1 MFFNGFRLQP
11 ALFLAWR
18 FESLRFLFPSNRIFM
33 SQIVSSGQTVSGLTI
48 RGQGN
53 TLTVENGGTV
63 RNVTVVA
70 GGTVSESG
78 EDHFLVVSSG
88 GTFTV
93 DSAGSSY
100 NATVLS
106 GGLQSITNGGRAYY
120 VAVSSGGAQIVSSGG
135 KLTHTQL
142 NPGATLSA
150 LSGSVVDH
158 AEVRSGASFYV
169 ASGAVADTTVVSSGA
184 VLTLESGGT
193 LNETILSSGGQIDL
207 NGLDYSQ
214 GESASFVSSG
224 GNYYLQVTS
233 GADVV
238 YSTRMQGDYSSN
250 GVTLTR
256 DTDGSTIAALGPVC
270 FLGGSLI
277 KTPTGEVVVENLR
290 AGDDVVVVR
299 DGVEQTES
307 LSWVGSKTAQ
317 VSKGPHPD
325 EAGYAVRIRAGAVS
339 ENVPHTDLLL
349 TSEHCLY
356 LDGAFIPV
364 RMLVNGGSIAY
375 ATDIAAYDYYHVE
388 TASHDVI
395 VANGLMT
402 ESYLDTGNRNSFAQP
417 GDVAALSTAAKSWE
431 HDASAPLVTDRAVVE
446 PIHVRL
452 ARRSEALGLTV
463 TPVVETTSL
472 HDLHLETRSGMRIAP
487 MRNVDGRVLFS
498 LPAGVDV
505 VRLASRASR
514 PCDVTGPYV
523 DDRRLLGVLVGMIR
537 LWDGQ
542 VMRKITE
549 NQIDGWYS
557 ADASGARWTNGNALL
572 ELGARSAAETGVL
585 EIEVLAAGP
594 YVKAQP
600 ARQTIRLLCA

>member
-1 MFFNGFRLQP
+1 
-11 ALFLAWR
+11 
-18 FESLRFLFPSNRIFM
+18 M
-33 SQIVSSGQTVSGLTI
+33 SQIVSSGQTISGATVS
-48 RGQGN
+48 GQGN
-53 TLTVENGGTV
+53 TLTVENGGTIQ
-63 RNVTVVA
+63 NVTVVV
-70 GGTVSESG
+70 GGVVSESG

-106 GGLQSITNGGRAYY
+106 GGLQTITNSGHAYY

-135 KLTHTQL
+135 QLTHTQL
-142 NPGATLSA
+142 NPGATLAA

-169 ASGAVADTTVVSSGA
+169 ASGAVADTTVISSGA

-193 LNETILSSGGQIDL
+193 LTETILSSGGQIDL

-224 GNYYLQVTS
+224 GGYYLQVTS

-250 GVTLTR
+250 GVTLIR
-256 DTDGSTIAALGPVC
+256 DTDGSTIAELGPVC

-277 KTPTGEVVVENLR
+277 KTPAGEVVVENLR
-290 AGDDVVVVR
+290 AGDDVIVVR
-299 DGVEQTES
+299 DGVEQSETV
-307 LSWVGSKTAQ
+307 SWVGSKTAQ
-317 VSKGPHPD
+317 VRNGLHPD

-356 LDGAFIPV
+356 LDGVFIPV

-375 ATDIAAYDYYHVE
+375 ATDIAVYDYYHVE
-388 TASHDVI
+388 TANHDVV

-417 GDVAALSTAAKSWE
+417 GDVAALSTAVKSWE

-446 PIHVRL
+446 PIHARL
-452 ARRSEALGLTV
+452 ARRSKVLGLNV
-463 TPVVETTSL
+463 APVLETTSV
-472 HDLHLETRSGMRIAP
+472 HDLHLETRSGQRIAP
-487 MRNVDGRVLFS
+487 MWNVDGRVLFS
-498 LPAGVDV
+498 LPDGVDA
-505 VRLASRASR
+505 VRLVSRTSR

-523 DDRRLLGVLVGMIR
+523 DDRRSLGVLVGMIR
-537 LWDGQ
+537 LWDGLA
-542 VMRKITE
+542 MREIRE
-549 NQIDGWYS
+549 NQVDGWYD
-557 ADASGARWTNGNALL
+557 ADASGGRWTNGNAYLD
-572 ELGARSAAETGVL
+572 LGACSATEKGVL

-594 YVKAQP
+594 YVKAQD
-600 ARQTIRLLCA
+600 AERRVSLLCA